1 MEKGI
6 ISNHYKNLL
15 AEMIKAKTAEK
26 TVVKTEAEVFDNIHL
41 LAEEKVSFG
50 DEKVRWL
57 ALNTKK
63 MIARMLDASCFVNYE
78 VKRSGNIV
86 SCEARF
92 YWSDDKEHPAG
103 IGFVARDV
111 TKRIASD
118 ADASMAETEIEALV
132 RGAAASRALT
142 DAGIGIEFYSDSFD
156 TLFSSV
162 EEAEAEE
169 VVQRKQTA
177 KAEEVKRLVPEV
189 PTREE
194 IKKKA
199 RASAA
204 AKESK
209 PVQPATEEPKV
220 SAVPVT
226 AEAAPAKEPE
236 KPEVPVVPAKEPVV
250 APVPEFNGT
259 ITADVAKTVV
269 TTKGNYAGQPLG
281 IVQTAR
287 SAALVWYA
295 INDTPEVGEAAKA
308 IIFDMGDESL
318 IERLNKALAKK

>member
-1 MEKGI
+1 MK
-6 ISNHYKNLL
+6 LL
-15 AEMIKAKTAEK
+15 GEMIKAKTNDK
-26 TVVKTEAEVFDNIHL
+26 TAPSTVDGVFENIHL

-63 MIARMLDASCFVNYE
+63 MIARMLDPSSFVNYE
-78 VKRSGNIV
+78 VKRSGNVV

-111 TKRIASD
+111 TKRITSD
-118 ADASMAETEIEALV
+118 ADAGNAETEIEALV

-169 VVQRKQTA
+169 VMQRKQTA
-177 KAEEVKRLVPEV
+177 KAEELRRLVPDV
-189 PTREE
+189 PTKAE

-199 RASAA
+199 RANNAPKEQ
-204 AKESK
+204 AK
-209 PVQPATEEPKV
+209 TEEPAPQAPEKAPEP
-220 SAVPVT
+220 SPASTETVP
-226 AEAAPAKEPE
+226 EAKETEKMDDATE
-236 KPEVPVVPAKEPVV
+236 KPAEIATPNIM
-250 APVPEFNGT
+250 PETGGT
-259 ITADVAKTVV
+259 INADEAKMVV

-281 IVQTAR
+281 LVQSAR
-287 SAALVWYA
+287 ATALVWYA
-295 INDTPEVGEAAKA
+295 MNDTPEVGEAART
-308 IIFDMGDESL
+308 IIFSMNDEGL
-318 IERLNKALAKK
+318 IERLNKAMNK